1 MKKYKHK
8 LNMLEP
14 GRVMLICIGV
24 LAVIGLMLQLL
35 RLKII
40 AWCVLGVAG
49 VLLIVLFV
57 LLAIEDHQDKVLGES
72 CLEEE
77 EKTHEDRH
85 DERTEP

>member
-24 LAVIGLMLQLL
+24 LAVIGLVLQLL
-35 RLKII
+35 GLKII

-49 VLLIVLFV
+49 ALIIVLLILP
-57 LLAIEDHQDKVLGES
+57 AIEEHQDKVMNES
-72 CLEEE
+72 YLEEE
-77 EKTHEDRH
+77 EGTSWTRKQ
-85 DERTEP
+85 